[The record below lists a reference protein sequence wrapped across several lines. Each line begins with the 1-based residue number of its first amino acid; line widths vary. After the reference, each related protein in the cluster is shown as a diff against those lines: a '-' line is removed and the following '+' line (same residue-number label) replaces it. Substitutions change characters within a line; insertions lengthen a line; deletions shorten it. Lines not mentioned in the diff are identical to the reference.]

1 MLRVVAAVVALLG
14 AVVAFSLPAGGQET
28 ETRSVAV
35 IEVSGLLDPVVVSY
49 IGVQVDKAVEAGSL
63 AVILQVNSP
72 GEAIDDDELLQ
83 LLDDLEATPVP
94 IVVWVGQSGAK
105 AEGGAAH
112 LVTVAD
118 FAAISTKGRIGNFGD
133 LDNPRAERF
142 AEYRDRRAGVDEAI
156 EAGMVAEL
164 APLIGELLLIMER
177 EGIVTDISEPFE
189 GGEEGLRTLQADV
202 QVQFAK
208 LSLTD
213 QLFHTVASPAV
224 AYLLLLIG
232 LSMIMLDFFTG
243 GIGVAGGVGVIS
255 LLLSAYGLGVLDL
268 NVWALVLIIAA
279 FLGFAVDLQTGVP
292 RFWTTAGTVML
303 IVGSLWLYGDHD
315 MSWIT
320 LVAGLAL
327 ALAFMFSGMPA
338 LMRTRYGTSTLGRE
352 WMIGKMGEAVTD
364 IDPDGTVLVEGA
376 QWRARVN
383 RLTPLKAGEPARV
396 VRLEGLILE
405 VEPEEGGAID
415 YREMRSKKTAD
426 DEGTDASSADEEAGQ
441 P

>member
-1 MLRVVAAVVALLG
+1 MLRVVAAVLALLG
-14 AVVAFSLPAGGQET
+14 AVLAFSLPASAQET
-28 ETRSVAV
+28 ETRAVAV

-49 IGVQVDKAVEAGSL
+49 IGVQVERAVEDEVL
-63 AVILQVNSP
+63 AIILQVNSP
-72 GEAIDDDELLQ
+72 GHAVDEDELLQ
-83 LLDDLEATPVP
+83 LLDDLEAAPIPV
-94 IVVWVGQSGAK
+94 VVWVGQSGAK

-118 FAAISTKGRIGNFGD
+118 FAAISTKGRVGDFGD
-133 LDNPRAERF
+133 IDNPRAAQF
-142 AEYRDRRAGVDEAI
+142 DAYRDRVASVDEAI

-177 EGIVTDISEPFE
+177 EGLVSDISEPFE
-189 GGEEGLRTLQADV
+189 GGEAGLRTLQADV

-243 GIGVAGGVGVIS
+243 GIGVAGGVGVICF
-255 LLLSAYGLGVLDL
+255 LLSAYGLGVLDIRI
-268 NVWALVLIIAA
+268 WALVAIVVAM
-279 FLGFAVDLQTGVP
+279 LGFAIDLQTGVP
-292 RFWTTAGTVML
+292 RFWTTAGTVLL
-303 IVGSLWLYGDHD
+303 IIGSWSLFGEHD

-320 LVAGLAL
+320 LAAGLAL
-327 ALAFMFSGMPA
+327 TLAFMFSGMPA

-352 WMIGKMGEAVTD
+352 WMLGKMGEAVTD
-364 IDPDGTVLVEGA
+364 IDPDGYVLLEGA

-396 VRLEGLILE
+396 VRLEGLVIE
-405 VEPEEGGAID
+405 VEPEEGGAVD
-415 YREMRSKKTAD
+415 YREMRGKQQPEAT
-426 DEGTDASSADEEAGQ
+426 DEA
-441 P
+441 